1 MGGHPAAN
9 SLRTHY
15 VTSSSDPAQCVNE
28 KRGFPKKRGRRGTSS
43 AVRNGRYRRR
53 SATAPDLGRLALAAD
68 FRMPAVNRVGGYFSV
83 VTVAGVAFLLFSFD
97 GAWVQPTIVLMQ
109 KATRQHVNKTLRNM
123 EFPSQEQRS
132 SRKL

>member
-1 MGGHPAAN
+1 
-9 SLRTHY
+9 
-15 VTSSSDPAQCVNE
+15 
-28 KRGFPKKRGRRGTSS
+28 
-43 AVRNGRYRRR
+43 
-53 SATAPDLGRLALAAD
+53 
-68 FRMPAVNRVGGYFSV
+68 MPAVNRVGGYFSV

-132 SRKL
+132 SRKP